1 MTAGFDVILGNPP
14 FLNQLE
20 TATVSTGAMAN
31 IVHLRSD
38 GVIRGYTDLSA
49 TFLMMGSRW
58 LASGGRL
65 VLVQPQSF
73 LAARDAAPVRTALL
87 KDCSL
92 TSLWVSNEHVFDDAA
107 VYVCAPALQ
116 RDAPRSVELQRSATA
131 KFNPLPRRPL
141 DMDDLAQEETWSHL
155 AAAASGVPELELR
168 ATVEL
173 GTVAEVTADFRD
185 QYYGLDGFLLEDA
198 DVPEDRRHPGE
209 CPAIVTTGLIDL
221 AECLWGQSSTRILK
235 RKWQAPRVDR
245 VRMNAAGSLGTW
257 LTERLVPKVLVATQT
272 RVLEV
277 WVDDSAELVP
287 SIPLLTVT
295 PKPGSDIWLVA
306 AAVASPVSAAVALC
320 KYAGAALN
328 ADAIKLSA
336 SQLSRLPL
344 PAEHARWQEG
354 AQYLRV
360 AHAARAPAER
370 VQALL
375 KFGDALS
382 RAYGLRD
389 SDAAR
394 VFQWWKERLGN
405 MTDEE
410 AADAE
415 T

>member
-1 MTAGFDVILGNPP
+1 
-14 FLNQLE
+14 
-20 TATVSTGAMAN
+20 
-31 IVHLRSD
+31 
-38 GVIRGYTDLSA
+38 
-49 TFLMMGSRW
+49 
-58 LASGGRL
+58 
-65 VLVQPQSF
+65 
-73 LAARDAAPVRTALL
+73 
-87 KDCSL
+87 
-92 TSLWVSNEHVFDDAA
+92 
-107 VYVCAPALQ
+107 
-116 RDAPRSVELQRSATA
+116 
-131 KFNPLPRRPL
+131 
-141 DMDDLAQEETWSHL
+141 
-155 AAAASGVPELELR
+155 
-168 ATVEL
+168 
-173 GTVAEVTADFRD
+173 
-185 QYYGLDGFLLEDA
+185 
-198 DVPEDRRHPGE
+198 
-209 CPAIVTTGLIDL
+209 
-221 AECLWGQSSTRILK
+221 
-235 RKWQAPRVDR
+235 
-245 VRMNAAGSLGTW
+245 MNAAGSLGAW

-320 KYAGAALN
+320 KYAGAALS

-336 SQLSRLPL
+336 AQLSRLPL
-344 PAEHARWQEG
+344 PAEHARWKEG

-394 VFQWWKERLGN
+394 VLQWWKERFGN